1 MKQLV
6 EGAIQALTALDAD
19 RLDQLRNELAAYQD
33 TPPSPAELQAVLSS
47 QRVLGALLRET
58 RRNLLLLQRTSPMG
72 AMWKAGKEDAACPS
86 AWRPS
91 LRP

>member
-19 RLDQLRNELAAYQD
+19 RLDQLRNELAVYQG
-33 TPPSPAELQAVLSS
+33 TPPSPAELQAVLPC

-58 RRNLLLLQRTSPMG
+58 KRNLLLLQRTSPVG
-72 AMWKAGKEDAACPS
+72 AMWEAGEEGAACPS
-86 AWRPS
+86 AWHPS